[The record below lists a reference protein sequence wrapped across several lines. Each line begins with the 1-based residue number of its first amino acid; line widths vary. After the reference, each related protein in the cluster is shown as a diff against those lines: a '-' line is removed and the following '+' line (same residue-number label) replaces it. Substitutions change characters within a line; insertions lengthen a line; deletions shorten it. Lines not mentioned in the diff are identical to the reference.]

1 MIKNYF
7 KTAFRNFW
15 HNKVFSS
22 INVLGLSIGISCS
35 LVLFLIVYFEFSF
48 DKFEKNS
55 DRIYRVIIEMK
66 HDGVIG
72 YSAAV
77 PAPLGAAT
85 EKEITGIEQ
94 TIPLFQFQGDG
105 NVNVLVAKK
114 NSKDPVLYK
123 NQTGVI
129 FTNEDYFKLL
139 SYKWIAGSSSAMQQP
154 FNVVLTESRAKQYF
168 PNTSF
173 QDVIGETITYG
184 DSLKTTVTG
193 IVKDISENTFFTSLE
208 FISLPTV
215 MQTGL
220 KDNFMMSVWN
230 DWMAYSQLFIK
241 IAEGNTPV
249 KAEANINA
257 LLHKY
262 DKDANKS
269 VSNSMTF
276 RLQPLN
282 EVHFYYDSFG
292 HRTAHKPTLYGLL
305 AIAGFLL
312 LLGCINFINL
322 TTANAAKRAKEI
334 GIRKTL
340 GGSMKQLVFQFLS
353 ETFFITVIATTI
365 AITLTPLLL
374 KLFSDLLP
382 VGLTF
387 DLFRQ
392 PAIMLFIFIL
402 TVVVS
407 LIAGFYP
414 AFVLS
419 RFLPVTVLK
428 DQASKNK
435 GQTRSIWIRKS
446 LTVTQFVIAQ
456 FFVIA
461 TLMVSA
467 QINYTLNKDLGF
479 KKDAILNFS
488 TPWGNS
494 VNNQNLLLQKL
505 KAIPEIQ
512 TASVGFLP
520 PATDG
525 PAFTDVKYNDGVKD
539 IKADVQIRWGDTTFL
554 KLYQIKILAG
564 RNVLQSDTIKEFVIN
579 ETYSKVLGFQTPADA
594 LNKQLDFNGKKL
606 PIVGVMNDFHEQ
618 SLHKPID
625 PVVFASFNSRNGY
638 FHIALMP
645 QNTGGIL
652 WQNAIQ
658 KIKKAYEQVYPEND
672 FSYSFLD
679 ESIAK
684 FYQSEEQTQRLLK
697 WATGFA
703 ILISCL
709 GLLGLVIYT
718 TNTRAKEIGIRKVL
732 GATVAQIVTILS
744 KDFVKL
750 ILIAFVIAAPIAWW
764 ASYSWLQNFAF
775 RVDMSWWI
783 YVASGMG
790 MVLIALFTLSLQ
802 TIKAAKAN
810 PVKSLRTE

>member
-1 MIKNYF
+1 L
-7 KTAFRNFW
+7 
-15 HNKVFSS
+15 NKY
-22 INVLGLSIGISCS
+22 N
-35 LVLFLIVYFEFSF
+35 
-48 DKFEKNS
+48 
-55 DRIYRVIIEMK
+55 
-66 HDGVIG
+66 
-72 YSAAV
+72 
-77 PAPLGAAT
+77 
-85 EKEITGIEQ
+85 
-94 TIPLFQFQGDG
+94 
-105 NVNVLVAKK
+105 
-114 NSKDPVLYK
+114 
-123 NQTGVI
+123 
-129 FTNEDYFKLL
+129 
-139 SYKWIAGSSSAMQQP
+139 
-154 FNVVLTESRAKQYF
+154 
-168 PNTSF
+168 
-173 QDVIGETITYG
+173 
-184 DSLKTTVTG
+184 
-193 IVKDISENTFFTSLE
+193 
-208 FISLPTV
+208 
-215 MQTGL
+215 
-220 KDNFMMSVWN
+220 
-230 DWMAYSQLFIK
+230 
-241 IAEGNTPV
+241 
-249 KAEANINA
+249 
-257 LLHKY
+257 
-262 DKDANKS
+262 KDANKS
-269 VSNSMTF
+269 ASNSMTF
-276 RLQPLN
+276 RLQPLS

-322 TTANAAKRAKEI
+322 TTANASKRAKEI

-340 GGSMKQLVFQFLS
+340 GSSMKQLVFQFLS
-353 ETFFITVIATTI
+353 ETFFITVIATAI
-365 AITLTPLLL
+365 AIMLTPLLL

-382 VGLTF
+382 AELTF

-392 PAIMLFIFIL
+392 PSIMLYIFIL
-402 TVVVS
+402 TVGVS

-428 DQASKNK
+428 DQTSKNK
-435 GQTRSIWIRKS
+435 GQTRSVWIRKS

-461 TLMVSA
+461 TLIVSE

-488 TPWGNS
+488 TPRADS
-494 VNNQNLLLQKL
+494 ANNQNLLLQKL

-520 PATDG
+520 PASDG
-525 PAFTDVKYNDGVKD
+525 AAFTDVKYNDGVKD

-625 PVVFASFNSRNGY
+625 PVVFSSFNSRNSY

-645 QNTGGIL
+645 QNTGGIV
-652 WQNAIQ
+652 WQNALL
-658 KIKKAYEQVYPEND
+658 KIKKAYEQVYPEDD

-684 FYQSEEQTQRLLK
+684 FYQREQQTQRLLK

-764 ASYSWLQNFAF
+764 ASYSWLQNFAY
-775 RVDMSWWI
+775 RMDMSWWI

-790 MVLIALFTLSLQ
+790 MVLMALLTLSLQ
-802 TIKAAKAN
+802 TIKAATAN